1 MKLSRVKIKNYR
13 NFFDEDI
20 SLNNETI
27 IIGPNDVGKTNLL
40 MAIRILLDK
49 SLSYLD
55 LEPEER
61 DFNIFSDEEE
71 ITIILE
77 FSEISE
83 NSESFIYASL
93 GQDIEDSKMYLM
105 YKGYKNSEEKF
116 KFFMSAKE
124 DEESFHEIPGRN
136 KYINLINCVYLD
148 STRQLKSFL
157 KKSKANIINS
167 YKQKRDS
174 KEIDDDNNLILE
186 IDKQVN
192 YLNQKVEN
200 VSYICKSTEF
210 IKSELSEMSSH
221 NDNLDIKFS
230 SYNDTNE
237 IMDNVELI
245 TQVDGKNVNI
255 GGDGRSNQIY
265 MSMWIKE
272 KNEKYDDSKQFVIF
286 ILEEPE
292 SHLHF
297 PLQSMTIRQL
307 LKKINSQL
315 IVTSHS
321 PQVVLEFNPFSIVK
335 LSYNKDKKTIVSNNG
350 CSKELEDDVI
360 KFGYRY
366 NLITGSMFFSS
377 GVFLVE
383 GVSELLI
390 YKYISS
396 KLDINLEKYNI
407 MIVPVDGIGFKPYA
421 KLLDRLSIPYAVRT
435 DNDIVINSKNKK
447 IYYSGINRLI
457 DLHNEKIMKNDRI
470 SKEEFSN
477 LNSEKLSSESL
488 KLYQKYKKD
497 FMDEGLFI
505 SEKDLENDLSNIDFL
520 SDYIKQNYNGK
531 DEFVKYLQNSKA
543 KNMYDFIDEI
553 KNINITRDN
562 IGDFYKPI
570 DWLIGKVNE

>member
-55 LEPEER
+55 LELEER

-174 KEIDDDNNLILE
+174 KEIDNDNNLILE

-200 VSYICKSTEF
+200 VSYISKSTKF

-272 KNEKYDDSKQFVIF
+272 KNEKYDNSKQFVIF

-457 DLHNEKIMKNDRI
+457 DLHNEKIMKNDWI

-553 KNINITRDN
+553 KNISITRDN
-562 IGDFYKPI
+562 IGNFYKPI

>member
-136 KYINLINCVYLD
+136 KYISLINCVYLD

-157 KKSKANIINS
+157 KKSKTNIINS
-167 YKQKRDS
+167 YKKKRDS

-200 VSYICKSTEF
+200 VSYISKSTEF

-447 IYYSGINRLI
+447 FYYSGINRLI
-457 DLHNEKIMKNDRI
+457 DLHNEKIMKNDWI

-497 FMDEGLFI
+497 FMNEGLFI

-520 SDYIKQNYNGK
+520 SDYIKQNYNSK
-531 DEFVKYLQNSKA
+531 DEFVKYLQNRKA
-543 KNMYDFIDEI
+543 KNMYDFIAEI
-553 KNINITRDN
+553 KNVNITRDN
-562 IGDFYKPI
+562 IGDFYQPI
-570 DWLIGKVNE
+570 DWLIGKNNE

>member
-167 YKQKRDS
+167 YKQKRDL

-200 VSYICKSTEF
+200 VSYISKSTEF

-383 GVSELLI
+383 GVSELLL
-390 YKYISS
+390 YKYISD

-435 DNDIVINSKNKK
+435 DNDIIINSKNKK

-457 DLHNEKIMKNDRI
+457 DLHNEKIMKNDWI

-520 SDYIKQNYNGK
+520 SDYIKQKYNGK

-553 KNINITRDN
+553 KNISITRDN

>member
-200 VSYICKSTEF
+200 VSYISKSTEF

-457 DLHNEKIMKNDRI
+457 DLHNEKIMKNDWI

>member
-1 MKLSRVKIKNYR
+1 
-13 NFFDEDI
+13 
-20 SLNNETI
+20 
-27 IIGPNDVGKTNLL
+27 

-200 VSYICKSTEF
+200 VSYISKSTEF

-457 DLHNEKIMKNDRI
+457 DLHNEKIMKNDWI

-570 DWLIGKVNE
+570 EWLIGKVNE

>member
-136 KYINLINCVYLD
+136 KYINLINCAYLD

-200 VSYICKSTEF
+200 VSYISKSTEF

-221 NDNLDIKFS
+221 NDNFDIKFS

-350 CSKELEDDVI
+350 CSKELEDDLI

-457 DLHNEKIMKNDRI
+457 DLHNEKIMKNDWI

-543 KNMYDFIDEI
+543 KNMYDFIYEI

>member
-71 ITIILE
+71 ITITLE

-116 KFFMSAKE
+116 KFFMSARE

-200 VSYICKSTEF
+200 VSYISKSTEF

-272 KNEKYDDSKQFVIF
+272 KNEKYDYSKQFVIF

-335 LSYNKDKKTIVSNNG
+335 LSYNKVKKTIVSNNG

-421 KLLDRLSIPYAVRT
+421 KLLERLSIPYAVRT

-457 DLHNEKIMKNDRI
+457 DLHNEKIMKNDWI

-531 DEFVKYLQNSKA
+531 NEFVKYLQNSKA
-543 KNMYDFIDEI
+543 QNMYDFIDEI

>member
-148 STRQLKSFL
+148 STRQLKGFL

-200 VSYICKSTEF
+200 VSYISKSTEF

-457 DLHNEKIMKNDRI
+457 DLHNEKIIKNDWI

-570 DWLIGKVNE
+570 EWLIGKVNE

>member
-13 NFFDEDI
+13 NFFDDDI

-174 KEIDDDNNLILE
+174 KEIDNDNNLILE

-200 VSYICKSTEF
+200 VSYISKSTEF

-272 KNEKYDDSKQFVIF
+272 KNEKYDNSKQFIIF

-447 IYYSGINRLI
+447 VYYSGINRLI
-457 DLHNEKIMKNDRI
+457 DLHNEKIMKNDWI

-477 LNSEKLSSESL
+477 LNSEKLSGRSL

-553 KNINITRDN
+553 KNISITRDN

>member
-200 VSYICKSTEF
+200 VSYISKSTEF

-297 PLQSMTIRQL
+297 PLLPYYICM
-307 LKKINSQL
+307 
-315 IVTSHS
+315 
-321 PQVVLEFNPFSIVK
+321 EGF
-335 LSYNKDKKTIVSNNG
+335 
-350 CSKELEDDVI
+350 
-360 KFGYRY
+360 Y
-366 NLITGSMFFSS
+366 NLQ
-377 GVFLVE
+377 
-383 GVSELLI
+383 
-390 YKYISS
+390 
-396 KLDINLEKYNI
+396 
-407 MIVPVDGIGFKPYA
+407 
-421 KLLDRLSIPYAVRT
+421 
-435 DNDIVINSKNKK
+435 
-447 IYYSGINRLI
+447 YY
-457 DLHNEKIMKNDRI
+457 
-470 SKEEFSN
+470 
-477 LNSEKLSSESL
+477 
-488 KLYQKYKKD
+488 LY
-497 FMDEGLFI
+497 L
-505 SEKDLENDLSNIDFL
+505 
-520 SDYIKQNYNGK
+520 
-531 DEFVKYLQNSKA
+531 
-543 KNMYDFIDEI
+543 
-553 KNINITRDN
+553 
-562 IGDFYKPI
+562 
-570 DWLIGKVNE
+570 

>member
-200 VSYICKSTEF
+200 VSYISKSTEF

-457 DLHNEKIMKNDRI
+457 DLHNEKIMKNDWI

-562 IGDFYKPI
+562 IGNFYKPI
-570 DWLIGKVNE
+570 EWLIEKVNE

>member
-1 MKLSRVKIKNYR
+1 
-13 NFFDEDI
+13 
-20 SLNNETI
+20 
-27 IIGPNDVGKTNLL
+27 

-167 YKQKRDS
+167 YKKKRDS

-200 VSYICKSTEF
+200 VSYISKSTEF

-457 DLHNEKIMKNDRI
+457 DLHNEKIMKNDWI

>member
-200 VSYICKSTEF
+200 VSYISKSTEF
-210 IKSELSEMSSH
+210 IKSELSEMSTH

-457 DLHNEKIMKNDRI
+457 DLHNEKIMKNDWI

>member
-1 MKLSRVKIKNYR
+1 
-13 NFFDEDI
+13 
-20 SLNNETI
+20 
-27 IIGPNDVGKTNLL
+27 
-40 MAIRILLDK
+40 
-49 SLSYLD
+49 
-55 LEPEER
+55 
-61 DFNIFSDEEE
+61 
-71 ITIILE
+71 
-77 FSEISE
+77 
-83 NSESFIYASL
+83 
-93 GQDIEDSKMYLM
+93 
-105 YKGYKNSEEKF
+105 
-116 KFFMSAKE
+116 
-124 DEESFHEIPGRN
+124 
-136 KYINLINCVYLD
+136 
-148 STRQLKSFL
+148 
-157 KKSKANIINS
+157 
-167 YKQKRDS
+167 
-174 KEIDDDNNLILE
+174 
-186 IDKQVN
+186 
-192 YLNQKVEN
+192 
-200 VSYICKSTEF
+200 
-210 IKSELSEMSSH
+210 MSSH

-421 KLLDRLSIPYAVRT
+421 RLLDRLSIPYAVRT
-435 DNDIVINSKNKK
+435 DNDIVIN
-447 IYYSGINRLI
+447 
-457 DLHNEKIMKNDRI
+457 
-470 SKEEFSN
+470 
-477 LNSEKLSSESL
+477 
-488 KLYQKYKKD
+488 
-497 FMDEGLFI
+497 
-505 SEKDLENDLSNIDFL
+505 
-520 SDYIKQNYNGK
+520 
-531 DEFVKYLQNSKA
+531 
-543 KNMYDFIDEI
+543 
-553 KNINITRDN
+553 
-562 IGDFYKPI
+562 
-570 DWLIGKVNE
+570 

>member
-105 YKGYKNSEEKF
+105 YKGYKNLEEKF

-174 KEIDDDNNLILE
+174 KEIDNDNNLILE

-200 VSYICKSTEF
+200 VSYISKSTEF

-272 KNEKYDDSKQFVIF
+272 KNEKYDNSKQFVIF

-457 DLHNEKIMKNDRI
+457 DLHNEKIMKNDWI

-488 KLYQKYKKD
+488 KLYQKYKKN

-553 KNINITRDN
+553 KNISITRDN
-562 IGDFYKPI
+562 IGNFYKPI

>member
-174 KEIDDDNNLILE
+174 KEIDNDNNLILE

-200 VSYICKSTEF
+200 VSYISKSTEF

-272 KNEKYDDSKQFVIF
+272 KNEKYDNSKQFVIF

-457 DLHNEKIMKNDRI
+457 DLHNEKIMKNDWI

-488 KLYQKYKKD
+488 KLYQKYKKN

-553 KNINITRDN
+553 KNISITRDN
-562 IGDFYKPI
+562 IGNFYKPI

>member
-116 KFFMSAKE
+116 KFLMSAKE

-174 KEIDDDNNLILE
+174 KEIDDDNKLILE

-200 VSYICKSTEF
+200 VSYISKSTEF

-447 IYYSGINRLI
+447 FYYSGINRLI
-457 DLHNEKIMKNDRI
+457 DLHNEKIMKNDWI

-520 SDYIKQNYNGK
+520 SDYIKQNYNSK

-553 KNINITRDN
+553 KNVNITRDN

>member
-1 MKLSRVKIKNYR
+1 
-13 NFFDEDI
+13 
-20 SLNNETI
+20 
-27 IIGPNDVGKTNLL
+27 

-61 DFNIFSDEEE
+61 DFNIFSDEEK

-83 NSESFIYASL
+83 NSESFIYVSL

-148 STRQLKSFL
+148 STRQLKSFF

-200 VSYICKSTEF
+200 VSYISKSTEF

-221 NDNLDIKFS
+221 NDNFDIKFS

-350 CSKELEDDVI
+350 CSKELKDDLI

-457 DLHNEKIMKNDRI
+457 DLHNEKIMKNDWI

-543 KNMYDFIDEI
+543 KNMYDFIYEI

>member
-20 SLNNETI
+20 SLNDETI

-200 VSYICKSTEF
+200 VSYISKSTEF

-407 MIVPVDGIGFKPYA
+407 MIVSVDGIGFKPYA

-457 DLHNEKIMKNDRI
+457 DLHNEKIMKNDWI

-520 SDYIKQNYNGK
+520 SDYIKQNYNDK

>member
-93 GQDIEDSKMYLM
+93 GQDIEDSKMYLL

-200 VSYICKSTEF
+200 VSYISKSTEF

-457 DLHNEKIMKNDRI
+457 DLHNEKIMKNDWI

-570 DWLIGKVNE
+570 EWLIGKVNE

>member
-83 NSESFIYASL
+83 NFESFIYASL

-200 VSYICKSTEF
+200 VSYISKSTEF

-407 MIVPVDGIGFKPYA
+407 MIVPVNGIGFKPYA

-457 DLHNEKIMKNDRI
+457 DLHNEKIMKNNWI

>member
-1 MKLSRVKIKNYR
+1 M
-13 NFFDEDI
+13 
-20 SLNNETI
+20 
-27 IIGPNDVGKTNLL
+27 
-40 MAIRILLDK
+40 
-49 SLSYLD
+49 
-55 LEPEER
+55 
-61 DFNIFSDEEE
+61 
-71 ITIILE
+71 
-77 FSEISE
+77 
-83 NSESFIYASL
+83 
-93 GQDIEDSKMYLM
+93 
-105 YKGYKNSEEKF
+105 
-116 KFFMSAKE
+116 
-124 DEESFHEIPGRN
+124 
-136 KYINLINCVYLD
+136 
-148 STRQLKSFL
+148 
-157 KKSKANIINS
+157 
-167 YKQKRDS
+167 
-174 KEIDDDNNLILE
+174 ILE

-200 VSYICKSTEF
+200 VSYISKSTEF

-383 GVSELLI
+383 GVSELLL
-390 YKYISS
+390 YKYISD

-435 DNDIVINSKNKK
+435 DNDIIINSKNKK

-457 DLHNEKIMKNDRI
+457 DLHNEKIMKNDWI

-520 SDYIKQNYNGK
+520 SDYIKQKYNGK

-553 KNINITRDN
+553 KNISITRDN

>member
-200 VSYICKSTEF
+200 VSYISKSTEF

-221 NDNLDIKFS
+221 NDNFDIKFS

-350 CSKELEDDVI
+350 CSKELEDDLI

-457 DLHNEKIMKNDRI
+457 DLHNEKIMKNDWI
-470 SKEEFSN
+470 SKEKFSN

-543 KNMYDFIDEI
+543 KNMYDFIYEI

>member
-116 KFFMSAKE
+116 KFFLSAKE
-124 DEESFHEIPGRN
+124 DEESFHEILGRN

-200 VSYICKSTEF
+200 LSYISKSTEF

-245 TQVDGKNVNI
+245 TLVDSKNVNI

-265 MSMWIKE
+265 ISMWIKE
-272 KNEKYDDSKQFVIF
+272 NNEKYDDSKQFVIF

-292 SHLHF
+292 SQLHF

-421 KLLDRLSIPYAVRT
+421 KLLDKLSIPYAVRT

-457 DLHNEKIMKNDRI
+457 DLHNEKIMKNDWI

-477 LNSEKLSSESL
+477 LNSGKLSSQSL

-520 SDYIKQNYNGK
+520 SDYIKQNYNDK

>member
-200 VSYICKSTEF
+200 VSYISKSTEF

-255 GGDGRSNQIY
+255 GGDRRSNQIY

-435 DNDIVINSKNKK
+435 DNDIVINLKNKK

-457 DLHNEKIMKNDRI
+457 DLHNEKIMKNDWI

-570 DWLIGKVNE
+570 EWLIGKVNE

>member
-174 KEIDDDNNLILE
+174 KEIDNDNNLILE

-200 VSYICKSTEF
+200 VSYISKSTEF

-272 KNEKYDDSKQFVIF
+272 KNEKYDNSKQFVIF

-457 DLHNEKIMKNDRI
+457 DLHNEKIMKNDWI

-488 KLYQKYKKD
+488 KLYQKYKKI

-553 KNINITRDN
+553 KNISITRDN
-562 IGDFYKPI
+562 IGNFYKPI

>member
-200 VSYICKSTEF
+200 VSYISKSTEF

-457 DLHNEKIMKNDRI
+457 DLHNEKIIKNDWI

-543 KNMYDFIDEI
+543 KKMYDFIDEI

-570 DWLIGKVNE
+570 EWLIGKVNE

>member
-200 VSYICKSTEF
+200 VSYISKSTEF

-457 DLHNEKIMKNDRI
+457 DLHNEKIMKNDWI
-470 SKEEFSN
+470 SKAEFSN

-570 DWLIGKVNE
+570 EWLIGKVNE

>member
-157 KKSKANIINS
+157 KKSKANIINL

-200 VSYICKSTEF
+200 VSYISKSTEF

-457 DLHNEKIMKNDRI
+457 DLHNEKIMKNDWI

-570 DWLIGKVNE
+570 EWLIGKVNE

>member
-27 IIGPNDVGKTNLL
+27 IIGPNDVVKTNLL

-200 VSYICKSTEF
+200 VSYISKSTEF

-457 DLHNEKIMKNDRI
+457 DLHNEKIMKNDWI

-562 IGDFYKPI
+562 IGNFYKPI
-570 DWLIGKVNE
+570 EWLIGKVNE

>member
-105 YKGYKNSEEKF
+105 YKEYKNSEEKF

-200 VSYICKSTEF
+200 VSYISKSTEF

-457 DLHNEKIMKNDRI
+457 DLHNEKIMKNDWI

-562 IGDFYKPI
+562 IGNFYKPI
-570 DWLIGKVNE
+570 EWLIGKVNE

>member
-200 VSYICKSTEF
+200 VSYISKSTEF

-457 DLHNEKIMKNDRI
+457 DLHNEKIMKNDWI
-470 SKEEFSN
+470 SKEELSN

-570 DWLIGKVNE
+570 EWLIGKVNE

>member
-49 SLSYLD
+49 SLPYLD

-200 VSYICKSTEF
+200 VSYISKSTEF

-272 KNEKYDDSKQFVIF
+272 KNEKYGDSKQFVIF

-457 DLHNEKIMKNDRI
+457 DLHNEKIMKNDWI

>member
-1 MKLSRVKIKNYR
+1 MRLSRVKIKNYR

-174 KEIDDDNNLILE
+174 KEIDNDNNLILE

-200 VSYICKSTEF
+200 VSYISKSTEF

-272 KNEKYDDSKQFVIF
+272 KNEKYDNSKQFVIF

-457 DLHNEKIMKNDRI
+457 DLHNEKIMKNDWI

-488 KLYQKYKKD
+488 KLYQKYKKN

-553 KNINITRDN
+553 KNISITRDN
-562 IGDFYKPI
+562 IGNFYKPI

>member
-27 IIGPNDVGKTNLL
+27 IIGPNVVGKTNLL

-55 LEPEER
+55 LDPEER

-200 VSYICKSTEF
+200 VSYISKSTEF

-407 MIVPVDGIGFKPYA
+407 MIVSVDGIGFKPYA

-457 DLHNEKIMKNDRI
+457 DLHNEKIMKNDWI

-520 SDYIKQNYNGK
+520 SDYIKQNYNDK